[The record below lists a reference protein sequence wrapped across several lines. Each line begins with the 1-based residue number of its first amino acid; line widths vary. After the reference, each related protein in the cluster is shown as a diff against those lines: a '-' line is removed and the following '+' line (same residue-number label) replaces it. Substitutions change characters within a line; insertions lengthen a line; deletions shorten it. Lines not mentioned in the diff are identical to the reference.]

1 MPSTSGSSRR
11 CDDREGEVIDD
22 PSEVGGWPRLASGT
36 PPVDSD
42 HDGMPDAW
50 ERELGLDPEDPAD
63 RNGDVAGNGYTNLEN
78 YLNELAG
85 DIRLSRPGERA
96 SLEQGQQ

>member
-1 MPSTSGSSRR
+1 MVHERTGK
-11 CDDREGEVIDD
+11 IIND

-50 ERELGLDPEDPAD
+50 EKRLGLDPEDPDD
-63 RNGDVAGNGYTNLEN
+63 RNGDVTGNGYTNLED

-85 DIRLSRPGERA
+85 DIRLSRPGGSA
-96 SLEQGQQ
+96 SLEGDRQR